1 MTTMKQIL
9 KLGILFIFAGFISF
23 STSCTKDV
31 FTEQDAFTNQEDL
44 ELLKDSLALAQAKL
58 NNDFAREMELLRDS
72 LKKAGGIIDYSVAA
86 VLASDAAWLS
96 YGGEKGES
104 DAKGGQGMDG
114 VTVTVAQYGQILTST
129 TGASGI
135 ATFKDLRIGSVNV
148 NVKKTGYCEVDFVA
162 VLPAL
167 PDSVYTDAYSLVR
180 QAGTMV
186 PMFSLTANLSTI
198 SGMVTAE
205 TDLTNDAPEP
215 AANVKIVASIDAEC
229 PTFYSR
235 YIQMP
240 YYDVYGCEYCGYWS
254 FDYYALIRQ
263 IAFHSAVFETT
274 TAADGSFSL
283 QVPSTPS
290 GIPYFLSAS
299 EFAANQSLLQSTL
312 NDVPVWGVQTVRTF
326 FGPPTIFSY
335 SSIPTNGTDL
345 SQVQSAYVTFS
356 APTGTPNAQPSD
368 TAVAV
373 AVLAPSGIVSINMID
388 QGEGYTQ
395 PPRVYIEP
403 GTGYNPVQAEG
414 TAVVSGGK
422 VTGVTIT
429 NAGSGYAPDDEPEV
443 IFEETVETPAEA
455 DLEFSWSLVDISLDD
470 IGSGYT
476 QTPPDVTI
484 VGTGSGATAHAIMG
498 AHVDSIAMTAMGSGY
513 TDIPI
518 VTISDN
524 FSTWSDA
531 TAVMTVNNPLHSITY
546 QGTNSTLFLSTP
558 TATITGDG
566 TGATADVTISATGKV
581 IGYTALVGGTGYATA
596 PEVTISGGGGF
607 GATATAT
614 SNGVAVTGITITDGG
629 QGYTANPT
637 FTFTGGG
644 GTGASATAV
653 RGFPVTNISLNSV
666 GVGYNSVSSIFLTDG
681 TISNEFITNC
691 SVKFNKGVRKVV
703 LNDGGYYFSAAPSVS
718 FTPVDGNGSGA
729 AATALITWEIMD
741 LVVDTPGSGY
751 VLDED
756 DDMTVLIDPPAGA
769 GVQAEAS
776 PVLGNG
782 VLSGVELYEH
792 GQGYTAPPNVFILQE
807 YGEGPD
813 TVLPTVTSTAV
824 ITATASN
831 GQVTGLT
838 ITDPGSGYDW
848 DTYAAGEY
856 FINITTYNSEANAEA
871 QANPESGQI
880 DYIQII
886 NPGSGYVV
894 APKVEIYNS
903 SSTADANGFGSGAV
917 ATATVVDGR
926 VTEITLT
933 NPGSGYY
940 VAPTV
945 NLTVPW
951 SSMTAVGR
959 CIVDGDGRI
968 TEVEFTGGYPFTQ
981 GYGYSTPPTVT
992 FTPSIPGKGSGAA
1005 GIAVVSDG
1013 RVTSVVMTNQ
1023 GSGYIGKN
1031 KPNSAQQYS
1040 IFPVSSPVVSATAG
1054 KSYVRDINFGTG
1066 KRTIEQ

>member
-1 MTTMKQIL
+1 
-9 KLGILFIFAGFISF
+9 
-23 STSCTKDV
+23 
-31 FTEQDAFTNQEDL
+31 
-44 ELLKDSLALAQAKL
+44 
-58 NNDFAREMELLRDS
+58 
-72 LKKAGGIIDYSVAA
+72 
-86 VLASDAAWLS
+86 
-96 YGGEKGES
+96 
-104 DAKGGQGMDG
+104 MDG
-114 VTVTVAQYGQILTST
+114 VAVTVAQYGQTLIST

-148 NVKKTGYCEVDFVA
+148 NVQKTGYCEVDFVA

-186 PMFSLTANLSTI
+186 PMFSLTTNLSTI

-283 QVPSTPS
+283 QVPSTPG

-299 EFAANQSLLQSTL
+299 EFATNQSLLQSTL

-335 SSIPTNGTDL
+335 SSIPTNGTAL

-373 AVLAPSGIVSINMID
+373 AVLAPSGIVSVNMIS

-395 PPRVYIEP
+395 PPRVYIAP

-443 IFEETVETPAEA
+443 IFEETVETQAEA
-455 DLEFSWSLVDISLDD
+455 DLEFSWSLVDVSLDD

-476 QTPPDVTI
+476 QTPPDVTV
-484 VGTGSGATAHAIMG
+484 VGTGSGATAHAVSG
-498 AHVDSIAMTAMGSGY
+498 AYLDSIAMTAMGSGY

-531 TAVMTVNNPLHSITY
+531 TAVMTEQNPLHSITY
-546 QGTNSTLFLSTP
+546 QGTNPTLFLSTP
-558 TATITGDG
+558 TATITGTTG
-566 TGATADVTISATGKV
+566 TGATADVTISTTGEV

-614 SNGVAVTGITITDGG
+614 SNGIAVTLITIDDGG
-629 QGYTANPT
+629 QGYTSNPT
-637 FTFTGGG
+637 FSFTGGG

-653 RGFPVTNISLNSV
+653 RGFPVTNIALNAA
-666 GVGYNSVSSIFLTDG
+666 GIGYEDVTSIFLDDG
-681 TISNEFITNC
+681 TVSDEFLSDC
-691 SVKFNKGVRKVV
+691 DVKFNMGVRRVA
-703 LNDGGYYFSAAPSVS
+703 LNYGGEYFSAAPSVS
-718 FTPVDGNGSGA
+718 FTPVDVNGSGA
-729 AATALITWEIMD
+729 AATALITWDIMD

-751 VLDED
+751 ILDED
-756 DDMTVLIDPPAGA
+756 DDVTVLIDPPAGA

-782 VLSGVELYEH
+782 VLSGVEISNH
-792 GQGYTAPPNVFILQE
+792 GQGYTAPPNVF
-807 YGEGPD
+807 
-813 TVLPTVTSTAV
+813 VLEDDGDGGFFVPVVTSGAEIAATVSGGAVTA
-824 ITATASN
+824 
-831 GQVTGLT
+831 LT
-838 ITDPGSGYDW
+838 ITDPGSGYDF
-848 DTYAAGEY
+848 DTYANGDYE
-856 FINITTYNSEANAEA
+856 IEITTYNSLAEAEA

-894 APKVEIYNS
+894 APTVEIYNS
-903 SSTADANGFGSGAV
+903 SSVADANGFGSGAV
-917 ATATVVDGR
+917 ATATIVDGR
-926 VTEITLT
+926 VTAITLT

-940 VAPTV
+940 ITPTV

-959 CIVDGDGRI
+959 CIVNDDGRI
-968 TEVEFTGGYPFTQ
+968 TGVEFTGGYPFTQ
-981 GYGYSTPPTVT
+981 GYGYSAPPTVT
-992 FTPSIPGKGSGAA
+992 FSPSIPGKGSGAA
-1005 GIAVVSDG
+1005 GVAVVTNG

-1040 IFPVSSPVVSATAG
+1040 IFPVSYPVVSATAG